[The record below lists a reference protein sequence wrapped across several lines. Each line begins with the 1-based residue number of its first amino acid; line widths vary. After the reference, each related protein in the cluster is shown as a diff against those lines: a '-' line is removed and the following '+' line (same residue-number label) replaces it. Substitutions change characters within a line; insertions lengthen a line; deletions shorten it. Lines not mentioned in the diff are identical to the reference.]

1 MLGTA
6 KRPFPPGSNRGIMG
20 QAIDAKHV
28 GSVEAFCAEIED
40 YIKAC
45 ENDREAR
52 TGYRRLEGFR

>member
-1 MLGTA
+1 
-6 KRPFPPGSNRGIMG
+6 MG

-52 TGYRRLEGFR
+52 TGYRQLEGFR